1 MVKMEKYKGHNLIEF
16 SVGFNTDEKCME
28 YLSEIKWEDGYV
40 CRKCKHTCSQTR
52 KNYSRT
58 CNLCD
63 DTESVTANT
72 IFHKLKFGLHKA
84 FFICFEMATTSKG
97 FSALQI
103 AQRFGI
109 RENTARMFMQKIRVA
124 MKSIEKYPMTGI
136 VHVDEFVVGGYEES
150 KSGRSYDSKKKKA
163 ICAVELTDDGK
174 VKRFYVFK
182 IDDYSSKSLKK
193 MFAKHIDK
201 QAKVTTD
208 KWKGYNPI
216 AKEYNITQIL
226 SNKGANFKALHIMI
240 HQVKSWIRTTYSW
253 VDEKNI
259 DRYFDEF
266 CFRINRSQSKETIF
280 HNLIVRMV
288 KADKIY
294 HKEIVCN

>member
-1 MVKMEKYKGHNLIEF
+1 MEKFKGQNLIEF
-16 SVGFNTDEKCME
+16 AGRFDSDEKCME
-28 YLSEIKWEDGYV
+28 YLSEIKWESGYV
-40 CRKCKHTCSQTR
+40 CRKCKHISYQIR

-63 DTESVTANT
+63 DTESATANT
-72 IFHKLKFGLHKA
+72 LFHKLKFGLRKS

-97 FSALQI
+97 LSALQV
-103 AQRFGI
+103 AVRFGI
-109 RENTARMFMQKIRVA
+109 RESTARMFMQKVRKA
-124 MKSIEKYPMTGI
+124 MKSSENYPMTGI
-136 VHVDEFVVGGYEES
+136 VHVDEFVVGGYEEG
-150 KSGRSYDSKKKKA
+150 KPGRSYDSKKKKA
-163 ICAVELTDDGK
+163 VCAVELTPDGK

-182 IDDYSSKSLKK
+182 IENYSAKSLKR
-193 MFAKHIDK
+193 MFDKHIDK

-216 AKEYNITQIL
+216 AKEYNITQVL
-226 SNKGANFKALHIMI
+226 SSKGANFIALHTMI

-280 HNLIVRMV
+280 HKLITRMV
-288 KADKIY
+288 EADNIL
-294 HKEIVCN
+294 HKEIVCS